1 MIIVSEEAKKE
12 IRDLLEKYCGRY
24 GSRNSAALSL
34 KNVSASTM
42 HSVLSGKWEN
52 ISDTMWKS
60 IRAQVS
66 DSTTSNEWQV
76 VETPTFKDVYFVLT
90 QAQADKSMIWLTAKA
105 GSGKTATAEF
115 YRAQN
120 RNVVYLLCDEDMRKS
135 SFAIE
140 LARAA
145 GIRFNTQKLAR
156 EKIMIV
162 IDAILDLDNPLIIFD
177 EGDKLS
183 DNLLCYFITIYNH
196 LKGKAGIVFL
206 STNYMQ
212 KRMERG
218 ILNGWKG
225 YDELDSRIGR
235 KFYEAEEPTAN
246 DVYAIAMANGVTDE
260 KTIAAIVKDASQ
272 CNFDL
277 RRVDRKVRAVRKK
290 LQLAGK

>member
-1 MIIVSEEAKKE
+1 MISITENQKKE
-12 IRDLLEKYCGRY
+12 IRDLLGKYCNRY
-24 GSRNSAALSL
+24 GSRNSAAGSL
-34 KNVSASTM
+34 KNVSASTI
-42 HSVLSGKWEN
+42 HSVLNGKWEN
-52 ISDTMWKS
+52 ISNTMWKS

-66 DSTTSNEWQV
+66 DSTTSNEWQI
-76 VETPTFKDVYFVLT
+76 VETPTFKDVYFVLRE
-90 QAQADKSMIWLTAKA
+90 AQADKSMIWLTAKA
-105 GSGKTATAEF
+105 GSGKTATAEY

-120 RNVVYLLCDEDMRKS
+120 RNVIYLLCDEDMRKS

-145 GIRFNTQKLAR
+145 GIRINTQKLAR

-162 IDAILDLDNPLIIFD
+162 IDAILEMDNPLIIFD

-196 LKGKAGIVFL
+196 LKGKAGIAFL

-212 KRMERG
+212 KRMEKG

-225 YDELDSRIGR
+225 YDELESRIGR

-246 DVYAIAMANGVTDE
+246 DVYAICMANGVTDE
-260 KTIAAIVKDASQ
+260 KVIDGIIKDASQ
-272 CNFDL
+272 CSFDL
-277 RRVDRKVRAVRKK
+277 RRVDRKVKAVRKK

>member
-1 MIIVSEEAKKE
+1 MISITENQKKE
-12 IRDLLEKYCGRY
+12 IRDLLGKYCNRY
-24 GSRNSAALSL
+24 GSRNSAAGSL
-34 KNVSASTM
+34 KNVSASTI
-42 HSVLSGKWEN
+42 HSVLNGKWEN
-52 ISDTMWKS
+52 ISNTMWKS

-66 DSTTSNEWQV
+66 DSTTSNEWQI
-76 VETPTFKDVYFVLT
+76 VETPTFKDVYFVLRE
-90 QAQADKSMIWLTAKA
+90 AQADKSMIWLTAKA
-105 GSGKTATAEF
+105 GSGKTATAEY

-120 RNVVYLLCDEDMRKS
+120 RNVIYLLCDEDMRKS

-145 GIRFNTQKLAR
+145 GIRINTQKLAR

-162 IDAILDLDNPLIIFD
+162 IDAILEMDNPLIIFD

-196 LKGKAGIVFL
+196 LKGKAGIAFL

-212 KRMERG
+212 KRMEKG

-225 YDELDSRIGR
+225 YDELESRIGR

-246 DVYAIAMANGVTDE
+246 DVFAICMANGVTDE
-260 KTIAAIVKDASQ
+260 KVIDGIIKDASQ
-272 CNFDL
+272 CSFDL
-277 RRVDRKVRAVRKK
+277 RRVDRKVKAVRKK
-290 LQLAGK
+290 LQLASK

>member
-1 MIIVSEEAKKE
+1 MISITENQKRE
-12 IRDLLEKYCGRY
+12 IRDLLEKYCNRY
-24 GSRNSAALSL
+24 GSRNSAAESL
-34 KNVSASTM
+34 KNVSASTI
-42 HSVLSGKWEN
+42 HSVLNGKWEN
-52 ISDTMWKS
+52 ISDAMWKS

-66 DSTTSNEWQV
+66 DSTTNSEWQI
-76 VETPTFKDVYFVLT
+76 VETPTFRDVSFVLRE
-90 QAQADKSMIWLTAKA
+90 AQADKSMIWLTAKA
-105 GSGKTATAEF
+105 GSGKTATAEY
-115 YRAQN
+115 YRSQN
-120 RNVVYLLCDEDMRKS
+120 KDVIYLLCDEDMRKS

-145 GIRFNTQKLAR
+145 GIRINTQKLAR

-162 IDAILDLDNPLIIFD
+162 IDAILEMDNPLIIFD

-212 KRMERG
+212 KRMEKG

-225 YDELDSRIGR
+225 YDELESRIGR

-246 DVYAIAMANGVTDE
+246 DVYAICMANGVTDE
-260 KTIAAIVKDASQ
+260 KAIAGIVKDASQ

-277 RRVDRKVRAVRKK
+277 RRVDRKVKAVRKK
-290 LQLAGK
+290 LQLTGR

>member
-1 MIIVSEEAKKE
+1 MIGLSEKQKKE
-12 IRDLLEKYCGRY
+12 IRDLLEQYCGRFS
-24 GSRNSAALSL
+24 SRNSASESL
-34 KNVSASTM
+34 KNVSASTI
-42 HSVLSGKWEN
+42 HSVLNGKWQN
-52 ISDTMWKS
+52 ISDAMWKS
-60 IRAQVS
+60 IRSQVS
-66 DSTTSNEWQV
+66 DSTTSKEWQI
-76 VETPTFKDVYFVLT
+76 VETPTFREVNFVLS
-90 QAQADKSMIWLTAKA
+90 QAQEEKTMIWLTAKA
-105 GSGKTATAEF
+105 GSGKTTAAEY
-115 YRAQN
+115 YRSTHKD
-120 RNVVYLLCDEDMRKS
+120 VIYLLCDEDMRKS

-145 GIRFNTQKLAR
+145 GIRINTQKLAR

-162 IDAILDLDNPLIIFD
+162 IDAILEMDNPLIIFD

-212 KRMERG
+212 KRMEKG

-225 YDELDSRIGR
+225 YDELESRIGR

-246 DVYAIAMANGVTDE
+246 DVYAICMANGVTDE
-260 KTIAAIVKDASQ
+260 KAIAGIVKDASQ

-277 RRVDRKVRAVRKK
+277 RRVDRKVKAVRKK
-290 LQLAGK
+290 VQLAGK